1 MLCQSVDLEFLADGS
16 LDNLFHSILAM
27 TAEFAR
33 MAVVR
38 ERHSSM
44 GNRLPN
50 STVPIK
56 EVRWKKLQ
64 NIVQYLATKNWDLN
78 LRYSVHEMLC
88 CLSLSKRVAQN
99 A

>member
-16 LDNLFHSILAM
+16 LDNLFHSVLAM

-38 ERHSSM
+38 ERHALRE
-44 GNRLPN
+44 NRLPN

-56 EVRWKKLQ
+56 EVRWKKLKK
-64 NIVQYLATKNWDLN
+64 IVQCLATKNWNLN
-78 LRYSVHEMLC
+78 LRYFS
-88 CLSLSKRVAQN
+88 A
-99 A
+99 